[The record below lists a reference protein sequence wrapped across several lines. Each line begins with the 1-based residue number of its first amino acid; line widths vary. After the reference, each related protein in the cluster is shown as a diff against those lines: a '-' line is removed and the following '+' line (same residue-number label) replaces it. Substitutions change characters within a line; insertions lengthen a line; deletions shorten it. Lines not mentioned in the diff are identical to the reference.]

1 MDHDVGGAYADLDRP
16 PLDAAA
22 LNRALVRAGSRW
34 REVVVVDRVVS
45 TNAELAARARAG
57 RAGGDVVLVAEHQTG
72 GRGRL
77 NRSWDSP
84 PRAGLTVSAL
94 LEPAGIPAQHWPW
107 LPLLTGVAVVEAVR
121 RVGEVAATLKWPN
134 DVLVDGRKLAGIL
147 SERIE
152 TPDSS
157 LLLVGVG
164 LNVTLRRD
172 EVAVPGATSLLLEG
186 AATTDRTVVLRELLR
201 VLDSLF
207 AAWTR
212 AGGDP
217 RAGLADSYARRCAT
231 LGRRVRA
238 YLPDAT
244 VVEGTALR
252 VDDTG
257 RLVVRTGSDETP
269 VGAGDVVHVR

>member
-1 MDHDVGGAYADLDRP
+1 
-16 PLDAAA
+16 
-22 LNRALVRAGSRW
+22 
-34 REVVVVDRVVS
+34 
-45 TNAELAARARAG
+45 
-57 RAGGDVVLVAEHQTG
+57 
-72 GRGRL
+72 
-77 NRSWDSP
+77 
-84 PRAGLTVSAL
+84 
-94 LEPAGIPAQHWPW
+94 
-107 LPLLTGVAVVEAVR
+107 VVEAVR

-252 VDDTG
+252 VDGTG